1 MEYLDVVDGN
11 NNLTG
16 KTEERNIIHE
26 KGIWHREVAV
36 WIMNEQGEI
45 LLQKRASTKKQEPNK
60 WAICAGHI
68 DAGETV
74 ENAILREI
82 EEELGIKVSIEELE
96 FLKTYKKQNDIPSNN
111 IKNYNFQYMYFLKTN
126 WKIENYKIRLE
137 ELSKIKYIPFAEF
150 EDIVKK
156 KDENVTFTKQAYM
169 PEIIEILRKKL

>member
-1 MEYLDVVDGN
+1 MEYLDVVDEN

-126 WKIENYKIRLE
+126 WKIENYKIRL
-137 ELSKIKYIPFAEF
+137 IPFAEF

>member
-1 MEYLDVVDGN
+1 MEYLDVVDEN

-36 WIMNEQGEI
+36 WIMNENGEI

-68 DAGETV
+68 DAGESV
-74 ENAILREI
+74 EDAIIREM
-82 EEELGIKVSIEELE
+82 EEELGIKISIKELE
-96 FLKTYKKQNDIPSNN
+96 FLNIYKKQSDLPNN

-137 ELSKIKYIPFAEF
+137 ELSEIKYITFEELENIIKNKYENMTFA
-150 EDIVKK
+150 
-156 KDENVTFTKQAYM
+156 KQEYM
-169 PEIIEILRKKL
+169 PEIMKILRKKL